1 MEVSNLK
8 KPKISRKGWIFLLMV
23 AAVFAISQT
32 SMLPEDGK
40 ANQSEEPAIN
50 ISVNTTLINASLKD
64 TELMEIGR
72 TPKVVNGNLS
82 LYNVL
87 QAEKSGNAGLLRCYS
102 VIASNE
108 SYTQYEWAQA
118 MGNEAEGVQAGDVY
132 AGKTAGEAFTVAV
145 LDLTAKRSYPL
156 NPYCTVRVKDMLT
169 GDTVKQRM
177 RFIVS

>member
-1 MEVSNLK
+1 VINLN

-23 AAVFAISQT
+23 VAALAISET
-32 SMLPEDGK
+32 SMLPGDDK
-40 ANQSEEPAIN
+40 ANQSEEPVIN
-50 ISVNTTLINASLKD
+50 ISVNTSLINASLND
-64 TELMEIGR
+64 TESMEIGR
-72 TPKVVNGNLS
+72 TPKVVSGNLS

-87 QAEKSGNAGLLRCYS
+87 QVEKRGNGGLLGCYS
-102 VIASNE
+102 LIASNE

-118 MGNEAEGVQAGDVY
+118 VGNEAEGVQAGDVY

-169 GDTVKQRM
+169 GDTVKQKI